1 MGTSQSMDKSSADA
15 LNRHLRAIGRIPLL
29 NAAEEISL
37 ARRVQRGRALEAI
50 AEELEMRAGGK
61 APSLEAWALEA
72 GLSPQELRRQLNA
85 AARAKQR
92 MVTANLRLVVS
103 VAKRYANRFLE
114 LEDVIQEGNMGLIKA
129 VDRYDPTRGYK
140 FSTYA
145 FWWIRESITRG
156 LAKRGRAIRLPAHMI
171 EMLNRLRKSQQML
184 YQDLGRQPS
193 LEELAEATGFKL
205 LDVREALFRAQ
216 PPVSLDASSG
226 ENGDQQLIDQLASDL
241 ESPDE
246 RTHQE
251 QLRIDVHRT
260 LEQLPEDQQ
269 KLLKLRY
276 GIDNQEPM
284 TLSAIA
290 RTMGI
295 TRDSA
300 RGVERRATRLI
311 LEQAAH
317 TRLYLAS

>member
-1 MGTSQSMDKSSADA
+1 MDKSSADA

>member
-1 MGTSQSMDKSSADA
+1 MDKSSADA

-276 GIDNQEPM
+276 GIDSQEPM

>member
-1 MGTSQSMDKSSADA
+1 MDKSSADA

-50 AEELEMRAGGK
+50 AEELEMRTGGK

-260 LEQLPEDQQ
+260 LKQLPEDQQ

-276 GIDNQEPM
+276 GIDSQEPM

>member
-1 MGTSQSMDKSSADA
+1 MDKSSADA

-276 GIDNQEPM
+276 GIDSHEPM

>member
-85 AARAKQR
+85 SARAKQR

-276 GIDNQEPM
+276 GIDSQEPM

>member
-276 GIDNQEPM
+276 GINNQEPM

>member
-1 MGTSQSMDKSSADA
+1 MDKSSADA

-37 ARRVQRGRALEAI
+37 ARRVQRGRAREAI

-61 APSLEAWALEA
+61 APSPETWALEA

-276 GIDNQEPM
+276 GIDSQEPM

>member
-1 MGTSQSMDKSSADA
+1 
-15 LNRHLRAIGRIPLL
+15 
-29 NAAEEISL
+29 
-37 ARRVQRGRALEAI
+37 
-50 AEELEMRAGGK
+50 
-61 APSLEAWALEA
+61 
-72 GLSPQELRRQLNA
+72 
-85 AARAKQR
+85 